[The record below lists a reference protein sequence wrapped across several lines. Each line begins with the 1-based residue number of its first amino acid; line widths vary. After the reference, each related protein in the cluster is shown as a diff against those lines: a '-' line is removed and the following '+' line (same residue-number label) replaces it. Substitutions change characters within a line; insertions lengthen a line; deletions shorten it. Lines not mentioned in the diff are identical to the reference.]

1 MAIKTKAQ
9 AQAIARAIKEGKA
22 TGQAK
27 ERAMAL
33 LRDYREKSQPS
44 TTTELISAP
53 AQGFNTMVGSTLG
66 GVGDLGNLLIKA
78 AAAGLDFV
86 GVPGADTP
94 RLLPG
99 SADARRGL
107 KAVNL
112 GYENYEDLPLDQQAL
127 ARGGEAAGLTAT
139 FAAPFF
145 GAASRV
151 NPAQVLAA
159 QSAPVGAARAVPE
172 TVRNLASKMVK
183 DTAQQPGRMAAVE
196 GVGALSAGVGRTLAE
211 ASDPGNETLGMMA
224 ETFTPMGATLPLL
237 RGAGRAAQNV
247 AGNFSEQGREQ
258 AASKI
263 LKGKLTKAGFLEDD
277 QQALAKQLLADKS
290 SLTPAQATGNPVLT
304 QLENT
309 LVRDGDEKL
318 KTAISTQTKKAAD
331 ELNTNI
337 NKLSKSSN
345 PLLVREGQ
353 KLRINQF
360 KANLDNKLNKA
371 QERADTAVATIL
383 GKNSDDAR
391 NASEASRKI
400 LDSELK
406 QARALEAQLWGK
418 VDKNVKIPNL
428 GLSTIKKTDRIK
440 AEMLPEEKLPAPI
453 ESFVNRLRKNQKVG
467 QDVKP
472 YYQRQSDLKPT
483 PRPIK
488 KPSPITAKELF
499 RARSRALEMAREAK
513 AKMKFGEARRMNEIA
528 DSMLDDLLQVTDDT
542 AIVAREFSKDL
553 NEKFNNQTIRNI
565 LNKETDVSLEA
576 ASRGVSDTQ
585 RALNF
590 AAMKRATQRSIET
603 MENPTMTN
611 TLDRMQK
618 QFMQNSAAKTVNAAT
633 GKIEPKALSN
643 FIRDNAQTIK
653 EVGLVKDLA
662 DVEQKVKLAGILE
675 KTYKRGKLLA
685 KEGESV
691 ASRLAF
697 GKGTPDNPN
706 NLHDAILH
714 AKTSLNQE
722 GALRDLV
729 IAGKRGANP
738 KEFEALQHAVF
749 DDLINSAKKT
759 VKLKEGEIE
768 LISGA
773 NLENILNK
781 ETGKNSYLDNLVKTN
796 LITKAQADN
805 LTKVLIPASKQFEQV
820 IQDPAQMER
829 VITYGDGIINLLA
842 RWSGSQVGA
851 ASVAGK
857 GAPLMMAGA
866 VSRKFQQLFDKIPMM
881 NLQRTLTKAIQDK
894 EFAAMLLTKPKK
906 RVVQSGIKA
915 NLDDGVTKYIKDKG
929 SQIVDT
935 FTGKRINAYL
945 LQQGLIDSEDTSED
959 LTK

>member
-53 AQGFNTMVGSTLG
+53 AQGFNTMVGSALG

-196 GVGALSAGVGRTLAE
+196 GVGALAAGVGRTLAE

-406 QARALEAQLWGK
+406 QARSMETQLWDK
-418 VDKNVKIPNL
+418 VDKNVNATTTNTMRAYKEFKDQLLPNEKVKTPL
-428 GLSTIKKTDRIK
+428 DGWVRDLIKRKKKSADVDTTRGFAATAKEFGFQKPFLIK
-440 AEMLPEEKLPAPI
+440 
-453 ESFVNRLRKNQKVG
+453 
-467 QDVKP
+467 
-472 YYQRQSDLKPT
+472 
-483 PRPIK
+483 
-488 KPSPITAKELF
+488 AKELF
-499 RARSRALEMAREAK
+499 RARSRGLELARD
-513 AKMKFGEARRMNEIA
+513 ARTRKDFNDARKIQKLA
-528 DSMLDDLLQVTDDT
+528 DAVLDDLLEVTGDT
-542 AIVAREFSKDL
+542 AIIAREFSKDL

-565 LNKETDVSLEA
+565 LDKETDVSLEA

-603 MENPTMTN
+603 MENPRMTN

-618 QFMQNSAAKTVNAAT
+618 QFMQNAAAKTVNLTT

-706 NLHDAILH
+706 NLHNAILH

-796 LITKAQADN
+796 LITKAQEDN

-829 VITYGDGIINLLA
+829 VITYGDGIMNLLA

-851 ASVAGK
+851 SSVAGQ
-857 GAPLMMAGA
+857 GAPLMMAQA